1 MPYFEQIENKI
12 RQMDENEIAEI
23 TGDPAHMSFDEG
35 MDAYQKIAEGPY
47 LPDLKDNALEL
58 LSRRLSKIKTD
69 ECEQLVNKLKKNWKR
84 RESQKAETLFLPGE
98 KSAVKA
104 GSAAGNRGYRLCHG
118 ILCRRKRSV

>member
-1 MPYFEQIENKI
+1 
-12 RQMDENEIAEI
+12 MDENEIEEI

-69 ECEQLVNKLKKNWKR
+69 ECEQLVNKLKNELEEAGIT
-84 RESQKAETLFLPGE
+84 ESQKHYFYPARKVLLKQAVPQETE
-98 KSAVKA
+98 VIDYAMASY
-104 GSAAGNRGYRLCHG
+104 AAGNG
-118 ILCRRKRSV
+118 SV